1 MCLHVCVHLCKSYEN
16 NPVRSS
22 GKGGGV
28 GGVQKTTVIAYE
40 ILLRFSALLW
50 EDPMGAQQATA
61 SSDQG
66 YI

>member
-1 MCLHVCVHLCKSYEN
+1 M
-16 NPVRSS
+16 
-22 GKGGGV
+22 
-28 GGVQKTTVIAYE
+28 KTILDVLQDWVVLSVEFRGPQPAEYCWVIAYE

-61 SSDQG
+61 SSAQG